1 MTGILIQNT
10 GNFWVAR
17 ANRHFTITAPT
28 AHRVIEMLQE
38 IAKEE
43 VLDYSK

>member
-17 ANRHFTITAPT
+17 VNNHFTITARSP
-28 AHRVIEMLQE
+28 RRIIEMLLE
-38 IAKEE
+38 IEKEE